1 MLTVRQ
7 EWLDRLITIVGNV
20 IDNLSEG
27 KLKEQLP
34 LDFHAER
41 AAFAPLEAFGRCMLG
56 LAPWLEA
63 DSATLEIRERV
74 LQANWREKVLLCM
87 DKATDPASPDFMN
100 FHAGHQPL
108 VDAAF
113 LAHAIL
119 RAPKALG
126 ASMPEKTRRQLAAA
140 LRSSRIISPGST
152 NWLFFSAM
160 VEAGLFMLGE
170 EYDMLRVLYALRS
183 FRSWY
188 KGDGMYGDGPFF
200 HFDYYNSFVI
210 HPMYVD
216 LVKLLADEHH
226 EIRAMRTEV
235 NARAA
240 RYASILERMIGPE
253 GSYPVVGRSMWS
265 LILPGAIS
273 VYNLI
278 VARTFIVSSIPGEL
292 LEASQI
298 DGCSD
303 VRYYLSIVLPLS
315 GAIIAVEALFY
326 AVGHWNAYFNA
337 MIYLSKR
344 SLYPLTLYLREIL
357 MASNIDPSTVTDPE
371 LQARLI
377 DMVGI
382 IKYALIVVA
391 VVPVLLFYPF
401 VQKYFVKGVMIGSV
415 KG

>member
-1 MLTVRQ
+1 M
-7 EWLDRLITIVGNV
+7 
-20 IDNLSEG
+20 
-27 KLKEQLP
+27 
-34 LDFHAER
+34 A
-41 AAFAPLEAFGRCMLG
+41 AAFFKEEDGMDRFKNYSACDKAFLVVVILVLTLFFITVLYPCIFVVSASFSSGTAVQSGRVVLF
-56 LAPWLEA
+56 PV
-63 DSATLEIRERV
+63 DPTLEGYKTV
-74 LQANWREKVLLCM
+74 LNTPTVWVGYRNSIFYTVVGTLINLALTMTAAYCLSRKDLPGC
-87 DKATDPASPDFMN
+87 N
-100 FHAGHQPL
+100 FIML
-108 VDAAF
+108 AF
-113 LAHAIL
+113 TFT
-119 RAPKALG
+119 
-126 ASMPEKTRRQLAAA
+126 M
-140 LRSSRIISPGST
+140 
-152 NWLFFSAM
+152 FFS
-160 VEAGLFMLGE
+160 GG
-170 EYDMLRVLYALRS
+170 
-183 FRSWY
+183 
-188 KGDGMYGDGPFF
+188 
-200 HFDYYNSFVI
+200 I
-210 HPMYVD
+210 IPMYIQVRN
-216 LVKLLADEHH
+216 LKLLN
-226 EIRAMRTEV
+226 T
-235 NARAA
+235 
-240 RYASILERMIGPE
+240 
-253 GSYPVVGRSMWS
+253 MWS